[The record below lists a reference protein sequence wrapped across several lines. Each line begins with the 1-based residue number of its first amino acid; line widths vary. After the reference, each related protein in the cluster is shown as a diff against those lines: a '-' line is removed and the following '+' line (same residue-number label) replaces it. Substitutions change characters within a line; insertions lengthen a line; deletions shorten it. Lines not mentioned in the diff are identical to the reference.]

1 MNARMYSCIY
11 VCVYVLCENSL
22 NRNNKHKQGNSAAF
36 IRNTKCNYSRATGDT
51 TKFLITRAQLSKTEA
66 WGELIL
72 KIFIITRR
80 STLPASQSATHTHT
94 QSVDFCGSRTQTQT
108 PSSISTRT
116 YVPGPVRGRGPVPRP
131 EPVAGPEPSR
141 RWLKCTHMR
150 SDQN

>member
-1 MNARMYSCIY
+1 MHVCIAVSMC
-11 VCVYVLCENSL
+11 VCVCVLCENSL

-80 STLPASQSATHTHT
+80 SALPASQSATHTPTVCGLLWMPDPDPDPKQNQHKDLCMY
-94 QSVDFCGSRTQTQT
+94 QDLGADVD
-108 PSSISTRT
+108 P
-116 YVPGPVRGRGPVPRP
+116 YPDP
-131 EPVAGPEPSR
+131 
-141 RWLKCTHMR
+141 
-150 SDQN
+150 